1 MDKTILKC
9 MSELTHCLPFHFE
22 QQRALWVQ
30 DWYLLPTSW
39 CHWKVQL
46 CCQKCS
52 KVQLCYK
59 RCPLP
64 PHQSCS
70 SSIWDRPYFQ
80 SLSVLLLPVYSGSE
94 SKKLQ
99 TVKFEQYSGHFHP
112 FPISSPTSSKSPT
125 PPKGKHKLGNLTAS
139 SQSCSGATVVK
150 FGGSYSCSSC
160 RWRRTRLALSSPPS
174 LTSLSSD
181 LTSLHI
187 FILTLTFSRRTHH

>member
-1 MDKTILKC
+1 MSKTILKC

-46 CCQKCS
+46 CCHKCS

-80 SLSVLLLPVYSGSE
+80 SLSVLLLPVYP
-94 SKKLQ
+94 
-99 TVKFEQYSGHFHP
+99 GHFNP
-112 FPISSPTSSKSPT
+112 FPISSPLSFKSPT

-139 SQSCSGATVVK
+139 SQSSSGATIVK
-150 FGGSYSCSSC
+150 LGGSYSCSSC
-160 RWRRTRLALSSPPS
+160 RWRRTRLTHPKLTPFSHISLLRFDVPPY
-174 LTSLSSD
+174 LYINTAP
-181 LTSLHI
+181 
-187 FILTLTFSRRTHH
+187 

>member
-1 MDKTILKC
+1 MSKTILKC

-22 QQRALWVQ
+22 QQRVLWVQ

-80 SLSVLLLPVYSGSE
+80 SLSVLLLPVYPGSE
-94 SKKLQ
+94 SNKSNYKL
-99 TVKFEQYSGHFHP
+99 
-112 FPISSPTSSKSPT
+112 
-125 PPKGKHKLGNLTAS
+125 
-139 SQSCSGATVVK
+139 
-150 FGGSYSCSSC
+150 
-160 RWRRTRLALSSPPS
+160 LSSNNILATFTLFQFRLLLLLNPLLLQKVNTNWETWPPP
-174 LTSLSSD
+174 LKVPLGPQLSSSEA
-181 LTSLHI
+181 LTPAPPAGEGGLD
-187 FILTLTFSRRTHH
+187 